1 MPRGYLKW
9 KIEEVVDANGLR
21 GDSPAADAGAL
32 FEVFPAEHT
41 EACWEVE
48 KRTMV
53 AQDDRGIARDVTEEA
68 GRTVGEFFLAA
79 AHAPDNT
86 FCQGD
91 KLVRTWF
98 TEPVQPVFNPTPLK
112 GHDTSLGG

>member
-1 MPRGYLKW
+1 M
-9 KIEEVVDANGLR
+9 EEAVDANGLR

-32 FEVFPAEHT
+32 FEVFPAEDT

-48 KRTMV
+48 ERTVV
-53 AQDDRGIARDVTEEA
+53 AQDDGCVAWDVTEEA

-79 AHAPDNT
+79 AYAPDHALR
-86 FCQGD
+86 QGD
-91 KLVRTWF
+91 KLTRTWF